1 MAFKMKSGNK
11 VSFKNMGSSPA
22 KQSDEEIGLDTPEAK
37 AIKERDLEK
46 SKNKDLQ
53 ATIDALKSNKDVGK
67 MQASGLNS
75 LKERM
80 SRSMQVTFN

>member
-1 MAFKMKSGNK
+1 MRSGNK

-46 SKNKDLQ
+46 SKNNNYGEKR
-53 ATIDALKSNKDVGK
+53 KNKTNCDYESDDRHG
-67 MQASGLNS
+67 SS
-75 LKERM
+75 
-80 SRSMQVTFN
+80 SS